1 MEQSSRHDDLFSS
14 QAHIPAAVAQ
24 ELSSN
29 ASILAQPSPYKNLP
43 SCPTSIILSPAKNKK
58 LHQRSEA
65 TITTTPSM
73 SPLVMATSS
82 SSCYNVDGGMLS
94 QSSVTANSVSHPPV
108 SPAPPPVNAT
118 LQPRPV
124 IMQGSSSEG
133 VSSGTLTS
141 TEASRS
147 SGIEEARNK
156 PGHDMMAK
164 DPSSALIEQHNVRV
178 VPAVLSFGSL
188 SSYSLSTGSM
198 SQNNTRSSHAQV
210 NSSTSIVSSQASLT
224 GAPSLFKPSDAYN
237 SPSVGHL
244 GHTVSWLHPTR
255 PQFTNA
261 TSHQTT
267 GSVHS
272 DVKVCISS
280 TIQCLHLY

>member
-1 MEQSSRHDDLFSS
+1 MEQSSRHNELFSS
-14 QAHIPAAVAQ
+14 QAHFPAVVAQ

-43 SCPTSIILSPAKNKK
+43 SCPTSVILSPAKNKK
-58 LHQRSEA
+58 LYQRSEA
-65 TITTTPSM
+65 TITTVPSM

-82 SSCYNVDGGMLS
+82 SSCYTVGGSTLS
-94 QSSVTANSVSHPPV
+94 QSSVTANNFSA
-108 SPAPPPVNAT
+108 SPAPPPMDVT
-118 LQPRPV
+118 LQPCPL

-147 SGIEEARNK
+147 SGVEEARNK

-164 DPSSALIEQHNVRV
+164 DLSSALIEQHNVRV

-188 SSYSLSTGSM
+188 SSFSLSTGSSM
-198 SQNNTRSSHAQV
+198 SQHNIPSSHVQV

-224 GAPSLFKPSDAYN
+224 GAPSLFKPSDTYN
-237 SPSVGHL
+237 SPSVSHL
-244 GHTVSWLHPTR
+244 GNTVSWLHPNR

-261 TSHQTT
+261 TSHQTSR
-267 GSVHS
+267 SVHA
-272 DVKVCISS
+272 DVKVHINP